1 MPSGN
6 KCHRRGGGPTP
17 IGKSLLYYCTTLTL
31 VIRLLIKPEVL
42 VSMPALL
49 CMRWNI
55 MFPLFVFFLL
65 KRKPMIKVSGTPPCV
80 VGSNLKTESK
90 CFVFASIPSKTL
102 HLEKNYENRKSDWK
116 LFPELPQR
124 STTSLKHGSD
134 GSALPPIKS
143 RVSDNSQL
151 SQITQFSNWYVQLRI
166 SQYSGNLLNQTL
178 IKTRVDS
185 NKLITL
191 LSWPI
196 LTNLIFVFVSCL
208 TGQSVKR
215 SLLDW

>member
-1 MPSGN
+1 M
-6 KCHRRGGGPTP
+6 
-17 IGKSLLYYCTTLTL
+17 LLFYEE
-31 VIRLLIKPEVL
+31 R
-42 VSMPALL
+42 
-49 CMRWNI
+49 
-55 MFPLFVFFLL
+55 
-65 KRKPMIKVSGTPPCV
+65 MIKVSGTPPCV

-166 SQYSGNLLNQTL
+166 SPHSGNLLNQTL

-185 NKLITL
+185 NKGKVHGKKSKKKLTSVSFAFTHTYTL
-191 LSWPI
+191 EKMLVLEKGSHD
-196 LTNLIFVFVSCL
+196 LKVLAM
-208 TGQSVKR
+208 
-215 SLLDW
+215 LD

>member
-1 MPSGN
+1 MTPRPKRVTVYYFYTRN
-6 KCHRRGGGPTP
+6 KITYKAWAAGFHACT
-17 IGKSLLYYCTTLTL
+17 SLHALKHY
-31 VIRLLIKPEVL
+31 
-42 VSMPALL
+42 VSS
-49 CMRWNI
+49 CC
-55 MFPLFVFFLL
+55 LFM

-166 SQYSGNLLNQTL
+166 SPHSGNLHNQTL

-196 LTNLIFVFVSCL
+196 LTNLMFVFVSCL
-208 TGQSVKR
+208 IGQSVKR

>member
-1 MPSGN
+1 M
-6 KCHRRGGGPTP
+6 
-17 IGKSLLYYCTTLTL
+17 LLFYEE
-31 VIRLLIKPEVL
+31 R
-42 VSMPALL
+42 
-49 CMRWNI
+49 
-55 MFPLFVFFLL
+55 
-65 KRKPMIKVSGTPPCV
+65 MIKVSAPPPCV

-166 SQYSGNLLNQTL
+166 SPHSGNFHNQTF

-185 NKLITL
+185 NKLNTL
-191 LSWPI
+191 PSWPI
-196 LTNLIFVFVSCL
+196 LTNLMFLAVQDSSIGDLVTDSL
-208 TGQSVKR
+208 TEWHTFWFQCTTELWMTR
-215 SLLDW
+215 WQ